1 MWRCFSISTRS
12 CGQSLAWAACWLRR
26 WRVWRSRRRNPS
38 LQSQSLT
45 PWLGW
50 RKKKKNRLSSWS
62 EWRRDDRRC
71 ALSDLPGSHT
81 ADVGVRK
88 AAEGVQPRVTCL
100 RQSVNMC
107 FGAPWVVSVAGI
119 VWRREGVDGL
129 PPTTRRFFLG
139 ERDDSP
145 GEKMSL
151 WPQVGPTRVSKR
163 RGLSRLLWNALV
175 VKPRLCNFLTS
186 TLDVRGAVPRPR
198 APRMG
203 AAKCTFHVLRCV
215 HVTSDI
221 SAT

>member
-50 RKKKKNRLSSWS
+50 KKKRLSSWS

-107 FGAPWVVSVAGI
+107 FGAPSVVSVAGI

-139 ERDDSP
+139 ERDDFP
-145 GEKMSL
+145 AGKM
-151 WPQVGPTRVSKR
+151 VSVATGGTDSCLQA

-186 TLDVRGAVPRPR
+186 TLDIRAAVPRPR

-203 AAKCTFHVLRCV
+203 AAKCTFHVLRSV
-215 HVTSDI
+215 HVPSDI